1 MHRLIAMAL
10 AAGVVVTGC
19 SDHHKKA
26 DQNQADHHTPLTPT
40 EMEQTEPLSN
50 TVPAGPDIGPLS
62 SAPAPEKPVSMPD
75 DGTKAMTKKLP
86 KDKVIDRESVDL
98 PKQGYGKTSK
108 DSQIMSDAMA
118 TGMTTPMTAHIKDGD
133 RPGEPSV
140 NAQYDNQYHKSVK
153 ELSPSNVL
161 EPENKEKKEVEE
173 KEQEK
178 KQLETQAAES
188 KKSAAIAESIARG
201 ARGK

>member
-1 MHRLIAMAL
+1 MAL
-10 AAGVVVTGC
+10 AAGVIVTGC

-26 DQNQADHHTPLTPT
+26 DQNQVDHQTPLTPT
-40 EMEQTEPLSN
+40 EMEQTEPLGN
-50 TVPAGPDIGPLS
+50 TVPAGPDVGPPS
-62 SAPAPEKPVSMPD
+62 SVPSPAPSVSMPD

-86 KDKVIDRESVDL
+86 KDRVIDEDATDS
-98 PKQGYGKTSK
+98 PKRGYGKTSK

-133 RPGEPSV
+133 RPGDPSV
-140 NAQYDNQYHKSVK
+140 NEQYDNQYRKAVK

-161 EPENKEKKEVEE
+161 EPENKAKREAEE

-178 KQLETQAAES
+178 KQLEMQAAET
-188 KKSAAIAESIARG
+188 KKSAAIAESIAHG